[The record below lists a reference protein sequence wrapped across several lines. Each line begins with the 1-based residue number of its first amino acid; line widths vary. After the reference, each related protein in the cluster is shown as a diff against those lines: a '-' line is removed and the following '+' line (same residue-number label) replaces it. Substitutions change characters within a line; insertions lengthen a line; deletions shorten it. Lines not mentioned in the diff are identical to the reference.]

1 MSNKRTIIGAIIG
14 DIAGSTREGYKASKF
29 TTKLKFFPSDSRIT
43 DDSVLTIA
51 IADWLCHRNA
61 MSAKDALLKWGNLFP
76 HAGYGHGFASFQKT
90 GESYVSTHN
99 GGAMRVS
106 PVGFFA
112 RSEEECLA
120 LATESAAPT
129 HNTKEG
135 TDGACAIALAVFL
148 ARTGYTKAEIRMEM
162 EDRFGYDF
170 SRRVKEH
177 SDMSRAIRDGDA
189 PRPFS
194 IAEATL
200 TVPQA
205 LTAFFESEDYE
216 SAVKLALSIGGDTDT
231 IACMAGAVAAAFYG
245 VPEELVCKALL
256 YLPSE
261 MIEVI
266 NEFEG
271 GSYEPTGI
279 APPYAR
285 RWGREE
291 HQVYACNADES
302 VHSKAYKE
310 TIADKYN
317 HHPLKPY
324 PLHVLDADADTIRR
338 EVDALISFAKA
349 NPDKRFHVSD
359 MGDSL
364 AKAFAPALDVPN
376 ILHPASYVRILKKS

>member
-1 MSNKRTIIGAIIG
+1 MGQP
-14 DIAGSTREGYKASKF
+14 
-29 TTKLKFFPSDSRIT
+29 L
-43 DDSVLTIA
+43 SV
-51 IADWLCHRNA
+51 CQ
-61 MSAKDALLKWGNLFP
+61 
-76 HAGYGHGFASFQKT
+76 YGRGFAYFLKT

-106 PVGFFA
+106 PVGFYA
-112 RSEEECLA
+112 NSEEECLA
-120 LATESAAPT
+120 LAAESAVPT

-148 ARTGYTKAEIRMEM
+148 ARTGHTKAEIRRSMQEW
-162 EDRFGYDF
+162 FGYDF
-170 SRRVKEH
+170 SLSVKEN
-177 SDMSRAIRDGDA
+177 SDRSKAIRDGEA
-189 PRPFS
+189 PRPVS

-245 VPEELVCKALL
+245 VPEEQVSKALV

-266 NEFEG
+266 NAFEG
-271 GSYEPTGI
+271 SSYEPTGI
-279 APPYAR
+279 TPTDAH
-285 RWGREE
+285 RWGKKEYL
-291 HQVYACNADES
+291 VYACNADETIIG
-302 VHSKAYKE
+302 KE
-310 TIADKYN
+310 YQETVRGRFN
-317 HHPLKPY
+317 RHPLKPY
-324 PLHVLDADADTIRR
+324 PFHVLDADADVIRQ
-338 EVDALISFAKA
+338 EVDALVSFAKA

-376 ILHPASYVRILKKS
+376 ILLPASYVRAMVSRFMTPIYGSA